1 MLATQNNYDRITFSL
16 PNSLNIALDELKSE
30 IKRSKSEI
38 IKMAIENYIAL
49 QSKRKLEKA
58 IALMAQEYEN
68 DNELTA
74 LSSLDAEDFQWNK
87 AKFGKWT

>member
-49 QSKRKLEKA
+49 QNKRKLEKA
-58 IALMAQEYEN
+58 IALMAQEYED

-74 LSSLDAEDFQWNK
+74 LSALDAEDFQ
-87 AKFGKWT
+87 